1 MSAQHLLRVQEILGR
16 KWELLILTRLGQG
29 PLRHKDLGRRI
40 REVDPALNDGVLSRT
55 LRRLADDGLV
65 YKQAVGKG
73 HVHSLT
79 DLGQNIVTILGQ
91 IADLQDQAPASDEPR
106 SHESPGDPEQ

>member
-1 MSAQHLLRVQEILGR
+1 SCATPNCPTRSTWERSRVAGDGGACVSAQHLLRMQEILGR
-16 KWELLILTRLGQG
+16 KWELLILTALGRG

-55 LRRLADDGLV
+55 LRQLADDGLV

-79 DLGQNIVTILGQ
+79 DLGQN
-91 IADLQDQAPASDEPR
+91 
-106 SHESPGDPEQ
+106 